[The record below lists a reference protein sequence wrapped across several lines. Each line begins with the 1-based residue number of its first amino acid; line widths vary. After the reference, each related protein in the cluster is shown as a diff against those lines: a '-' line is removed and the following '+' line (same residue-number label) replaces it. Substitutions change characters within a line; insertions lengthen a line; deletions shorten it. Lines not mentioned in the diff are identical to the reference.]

1 MCDVSAIGSSDPEI
15 QALRTEVY
23 TVRRHLNSIQ
33 YGESGNYVQ
42 VEGFV
47 SRPEISKLINYTA
60 PLSKIVANVWVRKW
74 KRSISMNFGC
84 QVVPVEK

>member
-47 SRPEISKLINYTA
+47 SRPEISK
-60 PLSKIVANVWVRKW
+60 
-74 KRSISMNFGC
+74 
-84 QVVPVEK
+84 

>member
-1 MCDVSAIGSSDPEI
+1 MQLDQAIRKYRHFAQKYI
-15 QALRTEVY
+15 QYADIL
-23 TVRRHLNSIQ
+23 IQ

-60 PLSKIVANVWVRKW
+60 PLSKIVAKCLGKEMEEEHKHEFWLSGCSSGKVR
-74 KRSISMNFGC
+74 N
-84 QVVPVEK
+84 PH

>member
-23 TVRRHLNSIQ
+23 TVHRHLNSIQ

-47 SRPEISKLINYTA
+47 SRPEISK
-60 PLSKIVANVWVRKW
+60 
-74 KRSISMNFGC
+74 
-84 QVVPVEK
+84 